1 MPVTIKLKHPVTEPD
16 GTVIAEMTFRDP
28 IAKDMMAFRIGD
40 TTVGNWLPLITALS
54 DVHRVAVDEMHFEDV
69 LEAINALG
77 PLLLPSPATGT
88 E

>member
-1 MPVTIKLKHPVTEPD
+1 MPVTIKLKHSVKEPD

-28 IAKDMMAFRIGD
+28 VARDMKDFRIGD
-40 TTVGNWLPLITALS
+40 TTVGNWLPLITTLS
-54 DVHRVAVDEMHFEDV
+54 GVHQVAAEAMHFEDV

>member
-40 TTVGNWLPLITALS
+40 PTVGNLLHLIEVLTGVHKAAVEAMHWVDVMEANVAL
-54 DVHRVAVDEMHFEDV
+54 V
-69 LEAINALG
+69 
-77 PLLLPSPATGT
+77 PLLIPSPATGT